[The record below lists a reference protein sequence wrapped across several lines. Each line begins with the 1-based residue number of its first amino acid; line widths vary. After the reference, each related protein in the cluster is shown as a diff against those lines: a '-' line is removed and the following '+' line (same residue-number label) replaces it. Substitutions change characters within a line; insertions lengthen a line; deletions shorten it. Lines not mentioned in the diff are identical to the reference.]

1 MDIDGRIDS
10 FIAHDPS
17 RAVVLSSLRGTD
29 LCVHRNAHQV
39 FPAASLMKVPLAL
52 TVLERAD
59 ASRVVKRSEL
69 QRTAYPSLL
78 EVFDPQHE
86 FTLAELCGLML
97 ATSDNPVGAF
107 LTELVGM
114 DAVTAT
120 ATRAGAQRT
129 YMRVGFSD
137 AELGPQARDSTTT
150 AHDMAAI
157 LRYAATRPGL
167 RGVIKAMRNSMR
179 NFRLPLRLPDDLAV
193 AHKTG
198 SLRGLAHDAGV
209 LYGRDSDVIAVFLTD
224 NQEDTATVGIQIGDC
239 IADVW
244 HQLGEAA

>member
-10 FIAHDPS
+10 FIGRDPL
-17 RAVVLSSLRGTD
+17 RAVVLSSLRGRE

-39 FPAASLMKVPLAL
+39 FPAASLMKVPLAV

-59 ASRVVKRSEL
+59 ASRVVRRSDL
-69 QRTAYPSLL
+69 DRTAYPSLL
-78 EVFDPQHE
+78 EVFGPQHE

-114 DAVTAT
+114 DAVTDT
-120 ATRAGAQRT
+120 AARAGAQHT
-129 YMRVGFSD
+129 YMRTGFTD
-137 AELGPQARDSTTT
+137 AELGPTSRDSTTT

-157 LRYAATRPGL
+157 LRYAATQPRL
-167 RGVIKAMRNSMR
+167 HSMIKAMRNSMR
-179 NFRLPLRLPDDLAV
+179 NFRLPLRLPDDMHV

-198 SLRGLAHDAGV
+198 SLRGLAHDAGI
-209 LYGRDSDVIAVFLTD
+209 LYGLNSDVIAVFLTD
-224 NQEDTATVGIQIGDC
+224 NQQDTATVGIQIGDC

-244 HQLGEAA
+244 RLLGEMA